1 MEIEGLIEKALW
13 ENIPCCCT
21 KGDITNSF
29 PLTKCEHCR
38 CQQCWD
44 SVPQEDFTV
53 NDDLLDE
60 DGTVIQERTKVV
72 SKIKLVRGSIEDVI
86 GWTF

>member
-1 MEIEGLIEKALW
+1 MVL
-13 ENIPCCCT
+13 
-21 KGDITNSF
+21 F
-29 PLTKCEHCR
+29 PSHDR
-38 CQQCWD
+38 RCWD

-60 DGTVIQERTKVV
+60 DGTVIQERTKTV

-86 GWTF
+86 GWIF

>member
-13 ENIPCCCT
+13 ENIPCCCK
-21 KGDITNSF
+21 KGDIVNSF

-44 SVPQEDFTV
+44 SVPKEDFTV

-72 SKIKLVRGSIEDVI
+72 NKIKLVRGSIEDVQ
-86 GWTF
+86 GWVY